1 MEMYCFVL
9 ILLFYNRQSRK
20 TFATNHIY
28 NCPFLQNLF
37 ERQFS
42 FVQFATF
49 LQFAVDIALLMV
61 YNIFTLHKGNSTMK
75 QSTFATFD
83 GKSIALYVWDDVA
96 SPKGVVKICHGM
108 AEHAKRYDE
117 FAQHLNKHGYV
128 VVATDNRGHGL
139 SAKQNSLGFEDGEM
153 FANDAHD
160 QIDICAQLKAQHNLP
175 VFLFGHSYG
184 SFVTQSVVCQPNNL
198 DGFVLCGSNY
208 MKGISFK
215 LCHAIAKWMCKHK
228 GGNHPAQLIANLS
241 FGMYEKKFPG
251 KNAWLN
257 RDADQVALYNN
268 DELCGFVCSANFYR
282 CFMKGVSDLYGKKS
296 ASGVDKRKPILLVAG
311 SDDPVGN
318 YGKGVQ
324 KLCKFYAKTVGV
336 QKVATTLYPGARHEI
351 LNEPLCKADVFQ
363 QVCNYLDGCLS
374 KTSR

>member
-1 MEMYCFVL
+1 MYCFVL

-117 FAQHLNKHGYV
+117 FA
-128 VVATDNRGHGL
+128 
-139 SAKQNSLGFEDGEM
+139 
-153 FANDAHD
+153 
-160 QIDICAQLKAQHNLP
+160 
-175 VFLFGHSYG
+175 
-184 SFVTQSVVCQPNNL
+184 
-198 DGFVLCGSNY
+198 
-208 MKGISFK
+208 
-215 LCHAIAKWMCKHK
+215 
-228 GGNHPAQLIANLS
+228 
-241 FGMYEKKFPG
+241 
-251 KNAWLN
+251 
-257 RDADQVALYNN
+257 
-268 DELCGFVCSANFYR
+268 
-282 CFMKGVSDLYGKKS
+282 
-296 ASGVDKRKPILLVAG
+296 
-311 SDDPVGN
+311 
-318 YGKGVQ
+318 
-324 KLCKFYAKTVGV
+324 
-336 QKVATTLYPGARHEI
+336 
-351 LNEPLCKADVFQ
+351 
-363 QVCNYLDGCLS
+363 
-374 KTSR
+374 